1 MRTVRCLC
9 LWGPVRIRRI
19 LETDCAQDFKT
30 GKRKFDYDRN
40 GKRLD
45 LWFYLERD
53 RAGYE
58 SYVVDDNGTIV
69 SILCIR
75 KREGHLYLSR
85 VGVREGFWSRGYGSE
100 LVRFAVLKA
109 VEYGYGKV
117 VLESD
122 EENVPFYE
130 DLGFRIVRRYADS
143 YWGVSATM
151 ELALRL

>member
-1 MRTVRCLC
+1 M
-9 LWGPVRIRRI
+9 GIRRI
-19 LETDCAQDFKT
+19 LGADCVQDFRT
-30 GKRKFDYDRN
+30 GKRRFDYDPN

-69 SILCIR
+69 GILCIQKR
-75 KREGHLYLSR
+75 KDHLYLSR
-85 VGVREGFWSRGYGSE
+85 VGVREGFWSRGCGTE

-109 VEYGYGKV
+109 VEYDYGKL

-130 DLGFRIVRRYADS
+130 DLGFRVVSRYVDG
-143 YWGVSATM
+143 YWGPSATM
-151 ELALRL
+151 ELVLRV

>member
-1 MRTVRCLC
+1 M
-9 LWGPVRIRRI
+9 RIRRI
-19 LETDCAQDFKT
+19 LEADCVQDFRT
-30 GKRKFDYDRN
+30 GKRRFDYDSN

-69 SILCIR
+69 GILCIR
-75 KREGHLYLSR
+75 KRKDHLNLSR

-109 VEYGYGKV
+109 VEYGYGRV

-130 DLGFRIVRRYADS
+130 DLGFRVVSRYVDG
-143 YWGVSATM
+143 YWGPSATM
-151 ELALRL
+151 ELVLRV